1 MADNEFWAT
10 TAAVASTPVAVV
22 AGLTNGTYR
31 AATGAG
37 GFNDGFEA
45 AMRTVTHSAE
55 KFGNDHGPTI
65 TRAVITAAVGL
76 AFAEDIFTDEVNAPR
91 KK

>member
-1 MADNEFWAT
+1 MADNEFWAN

-22 AGLTNGTYR
+22 AGLTNGTYK

-37 GFNDGFEA
+37 SFNHGFES
-45 AMRTVTHSAE
+45 AMKAVTGSAQ

-65 TRAVITAAVGL
+65 TRAVITGFVGL
-76 AFAEDIFTDEVNAPR
+76 AFATARDLA
-91 KK
+91 KKS